1 MEGFQ
6 SLEARVLH
14 PDRSCY
20 GGPPVTRGKTPLET
34 LIAGYWERDPQQ
46 LLSLLEERFRLRVE
60 PEQLIHAGD
69 VTTFVM
75 ALKDQVDHPGRL
87 ERVAERLL
95 RS

>member
-1 MEGFQ
+1 MI
-6 SLEARVLH
+6 RV
-14 PDRSCY
+14 
-20 GGPPVTRGKTPLET
+20 KTPLEQ
-34 LIAGYWERDPQQ
+34 LIANYWGSDPQQ
-46 LLSLLEERFRLRVE
+46 LLSLLEQRFGVRVE
-60 PEQLIHAGD
+60 PDQLSRATD